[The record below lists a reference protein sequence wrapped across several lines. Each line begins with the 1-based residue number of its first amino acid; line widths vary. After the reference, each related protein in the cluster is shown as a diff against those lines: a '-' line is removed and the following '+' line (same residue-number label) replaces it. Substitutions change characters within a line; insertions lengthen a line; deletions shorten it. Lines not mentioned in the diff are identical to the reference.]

1 MIFSKR
7 KKNKRIAERK
17 TETKMH
23 TFIPWKTI
31 GIGLLLW
38 IITIIIFIGDKFA
51 PSIDLAE
58 NQKAPKT
65 IISSVS
71 FDCINLKITEAEK
84 NNAAEKIP
92 YVFSKETK
100 ISDISNQKINSLIS
114 RLEQYYKTTN
124 LNNQTE
130 VLRSINDII
139 IGSNL
144 NANDITAA
152 FSQNKIKYLKQNL
165 IKELSYFNEKG
176 IISNEDYKT
185 FFEDRSNELIDIYDD
200 QKNTNYIANIKNIYN
215 IEKASSQLA
224 SNFNNSDQKNVIEKL
239 SLIIISPNLKYD
251 DLLSES
257 KKDNARNKI
266 ASTFE
271 KYPKEF
277 VIVKESELVTKQTIE
292 LLKAHN
298 NQLLLEIDP
307 AETRLK
313 FFGKSILLLAALIA
327 SIVMLKLLNTDILQK
342 YENAILL
349 SSLALITV
357 ASARILSYLSIQLDL
372 LPSVVLIYLVPHS
385 LAVLLTVILFGGGAA
400 LSIGFWGSF
409 ATAIYFDQ
417 SFSVFVLGILTT
429 VTATTAAKNVHRRS
443 NIYRAG
449 LFIALI
455 NFLFTFI
462 IYIFEQPELPVLGIQ
477 LLSAL
482 FSSIFSASLTLVLLP
497 LFEKIFG
504 ITTDITLLELSDMS
518 HPLLQKMAI
527 QAPGTYHHSL
537 MVATLSQNAAEA
549 INANSLLVR
558 VCAYY
563 HDIGKLA
570 KPEFFAE
577 NIQNNENPHDNL
589 APHMSALVIIAHVK
603 EGLAL
608 AKKYKLP
615 SPILDAIEQH
625 HGNGLIHYFYEK
637 AKKNIAETNSDEV
650 LNEADFRYGGKPAE
664 CSEMVILSLADACE
678 AASRTIDKPTPQKIT
693 NLINEI
699 FEQKLNDGQLD
710 YAKLNMS
717 EINQV
722 KSSIIFSLS
731 NMLHGRVSYKNN
743 ENTSK

>member
-342 YENAILL
+342 AENAILL

>member
-144 NANDITAA
+144 DANDITAA

-200 QKNTNYIANIKNIYN
+200 QKNTNYITNIENIYN

-257 KKDNARNKI
+257 KKNNARNKI

-342 YENAILL
+342 AENAILL

>member
-257 KKDNARNKI
+257 KKNNARNKI

-342 YENAILL
+342 SENAILL

>member
-71 FDCINLKITEAEK
+71 FDCINLKITEDEK

-257 KKDNARNKI
+257 KKNNARNKI

-342 YENAILL
+342 AENAILL

>member
-114 RLEQYYKTTN
+114 RLDQYYKSTN

-144 NANDITAA
+144 DANDITAA
-152 FSQNKIKYLKQNL
+152 FSQNKIKLLKQNL
-165 IKELSYFNEKG
+165 TKELYHFNEKG

-185 FFEDRSNELIDIYDD
+185 FFEDRSNELIDIHDN
-200 QKNTNYIANIKNIYN
+200 QKNTNYIENIKNIYN

-257 KKDNARNKI
+257 KKNNARNKI

-327 SIVMLKLLNTDILQK
+327 SIVMLKLLNKDILQK
-342 YENAILL
+342 SENIILL

-357 ASARILSYLSIQLDL
+357 ASSRILSYLSIQLDL

-385 LAVLLTVILFGGGAA
+385 LAVLLSVILFGGGAA

-589 APHMSALVIIAHVK
+589 SPHMSALVIIAHVK

-722 KSSIIFSLS
+722 KSSIIFSLT

>member
-1 MIFSKR
+1 
-7 KKNKRIAERK
+7 
-17 TETKMH
+17 MH

-342 YENAILL
+342 SENAILL

>member
-1 MIFSKR
+1 M
-7 KKNKRIAERK
+7 
-17 TETKMH
+17 
-23 TFIPWKTI
+23 
-31 GIGLLLW
+31 
-38 IITIIIFIGDKFA
+38 
-51 PSIDLAE
+51 
-58 NQKAPKT
+58 
-65 IISSVS
+65 
-71 FDCINLKITEAEK
+71 
-84 NNAAEKIP
+84 
-92 YVFSKETK
+92 
-100 ISDISNQKINSLIS
+100 
-114 RLEQYYKTTN
+114 
-124 LNNQTE
+124 
-130 VLRSINDII
+130 
-139 IGSNL
+139 
-144 NANDITAA
+144 
-152 FSQNKIKYLKQNL
+152 
-165 IKELSYFNEKG
+165 
-176 IISNEDYKT
+176 
-185 FFEDRSNELIDIYDD
+185 
-200 QKNTNYIANIKNIYN
+200 
-215 IEKASSQLA
+215 
-224 SNFNNSDQKNVIEKL
+224 

-342 YENAILL
+342 SENAILL

-482 FSSIFSASLTLVLLP
+482 FSSIFPASLTLVLLP

-637 AKKNIAETNSDEV
+637 AKKYS
-650 LNEADFRYGGKPAE
+650 
-664 CSEMVILSLADACE
+664 
-678 AASRTIDKPTPQKIT
+678 
-693 NLINEI
+693 
-699 FEQKLNDGQLD
+699 
-710 YAKLNMS
+710 
-717 EINQV
+717 
-722 KSSIIFSLS
+722 
-731 NMLHGRVSYKNN
+731 
-743 ENTSK
+743 

>member
-17 TETKMH
+17 TETKIH

-342 YENAILL
+342 SENAILL

>member
-342 YENAILL
+342 SENAILL